1 MAVYTSRK
9 PFDKSTIEA
18 VQLKKDNFQELVDF
32 TGGKVSDFQLMKKEN
47 RQTCSCFLHY
57 NESFCAKV
65 NENDFVIKK
74 DGGFFHVKEYYFREK
89 WTLPS

>member
-47 RQTCSCFLHY
+47 RQQKS
-57 NESFCAKV
+57 
-65 NENDFVIKK
+65 KK
-74 DGGFFHVKEYYFREK
+74 N
-89 WTLPS
+89 